1 MMSGKMNKKREIVRQ
16 GIKRNRENN
25 SGLNALRDVVSKKMA
40 KADAREFLEER
51 VMTSE
56 DVAKN
61 LEDRINKHIIQGLD
75 AIFTDKIEWNIEM
88 ANKWMG
94 VLSNYRKLQ

>member
-1 MMSGKMNKKREIVRQ
+1 
-16 GIKRNRENN
+16 
-25 SGLNALRDVVSKKMA
+25 
-40 KADAREFLEER
+40 
-51 VMTSE
+51 MTSE

-75 AIFTDKIEWNIEM
+75 AIFTEKTEWNIEM

-94 VLSNYRKLQ
+94 VLSNYRSLPEKKTDG